1 MRVLSLPS
9 LGQRTASGCK
19 ELQMRS
25 GCSCTLPPPAP
36 CLPLHPA
43 SPCALPPPAPC
54 LPLRPAPCALHPA
67 SRDAGVSAADA
78 LPAVRT
84 CSVPSAGAHE
94 PGSRG
99 CCCALAGGDR
109 GSAASPSPRLL
120 LPASGS
126 PAALNLPPAAPGQA
140 GMKLLLL
147 VLPPL
152 FCAVTKPL
160 VTHPRDRHVC
170 PLGQFPC
177 GNLSVCLPQALHCN
191 GVDDCDNG
199 ADEENCVD
207 NTGWLGVLGDKLAT
221 HSSST
226 AVEDEADPC
235 SLELFPERCRCWDQ
249 AVDCTAQD
257 LSAVP
262 WVSPN
267 VTRLDLKK
275 NKIHSLLDNQFARYR
290 RLKKLFLQNNK
301 IRMISPK
308 AFAGLSQ
315 LKTLFL
321 SHNKISQLKPRVF
334 EDLQHL
340 EWLMLDNNRIA
351 RIAPAAFVGL
361 KSLYF
366 LYMLNNS
373 LAKIPNTSLCAEMP
387 KLSWL
392 DLEGNRIRAVR
403 GAVFQ
408 ECRELTVLVL
418 RRNKIRWIQGGTFS
432 RLNRLVE
439 LDLSRNGLDELP
451 ASLFNGLADLQQ
463 LNVSYNPLNEIFPG
477 QFESLPQL
485 RSLSLEGLEIPNI
498 HNLTFRRLANLSHI
512 YFKKF
517 QYCSSAPHV
526 RSCKPNT
533 DGISSF
539 EHLLANII
547 LRVFVWV
554 IACVTCLGNL
564 FVICMRSLIA
574 TENSQHAMAIKS
586 LCCADGLMGI
596 YLFVIG
602 AFDLKYSGE
611 YNKHAQG
618 WMASLQCQ
626 LVGSLAML
634 SSEVSVLL
642 LTYMT
647 LEKYFS
653 IVFPFSHRRAG
664 RKQTVS
670 VLAVI
675 WLLGFSLSLV
685 PLWCKESFGNYY
697 GRNGVCFPLQSDLG
711 ERPSA
716 RGYSTTIYLGL
727 NLAAFITIVF
737 AYTGMFYSIHI
748 TASRTAERSV
758 CSREVAIAKRFF
770 FIVITDA
777 LCWIPIFLLKL
788 LSLLQVE
795 IPGTIT
801 SWVVIFILPINSA
814 LNPILYTITT
824 APFQEQLKGCLQA
837 KPSELHE
844 CQRSSVLAA
853 PQASTV

>member
-1 MRVLSLPS
+1 MRLLLIILPS
-9 LGQRTASGCK
+9 LFY
-19 ELQMRS
+19 
-25 GCSCTLPPPAP
+25 
-36 CLPLHPA
+36 
-43 SPCALPPPAPC
+43 
-54 LPLRPAPCALHPA
+54 
-67 SRDAGVSAADA
+67 AA
-78 LPAVRT
+78 T
-84 CSVPSAGAHE
+84 
-94 PGSRG
+94 
-99 CCCALAGGDR
+99 
-109 GSAASPSPRLL
+109 
-120 LPASGS
+120 
-126 PAALNLPPAAPGQA
+126 
-140 GMKLLLL
+140 K
-147 VLPPL
+147 PPL
-152 FCAVTKPL
+152 I
-160 VTHPRDRHVC
+160 HSRHDGHAC

-191 GVDDCDNG
+191 GEDDCDNG

-207 NTGWLGVLGDKLAT
+207 DSGWLQILGDMLAAR
-221 HSSST
+221 SGRM
-226 AVEDEADPC
+226 AVEDEGDAC
-235 SLELFPERCRCWDQ
+235 WLELFPERCRCWGR
-249 AVDCTAQD
+249 AVDCTEQD
-257 LSAVP
+257 LATVP
-262 WVSPN
+262 WVSSN
-267 VTRLDLKK
+267 VTRMDLKK
-275 NKIHSLLDNQFARYR
+275 NKIPSLLDNQFARYR
-290 RLKKLFLQNNK
+290 SLKKLFLQKNK
-301 IRMISPK
+301 IQLISPK

-315 LKTLFL
+315 LKMLFL
-321 SHNKISQLKPRVF
+321 SHNRITQLKPRVF
-334 EDLQHL
+334 EDLHHL

-351 RIAPAAFVGL
+351 TIAPATFAGL

-373 LAKIPNTSLCAEMP
+373 LTQIPNASLCAEMP

-392 DLEGNRIRAVR
+392 ELEGNRIRAVR
-403 GAVFQ
+403 RAVFQ
-408 ECRELTVLVL
+408 ECRDFTVLIL
-418 RRNKIRWIQGGTFS
+418 RRNKLRWIQDGTFS

-439 LDLSRNGLDELP
+439 LDLSSNRLDQLP
-451 ASLFNGLADLQQ
+451 SSLFNGLAELQQ
-463 LNVSYNPLNEIFPG
+463 LNISYNPLREIFPG

-498 HNLTFRRLANLSHI
+498 YNLTFQKLTNLSHI

-517 QYCSSAPHV
+517 QYCSYAPHV

-539 EHLLANII
+539 ENLLANII

-554 IACVTCLGNL
+554 IACLTCFGNL
-564 FVICMRSLIA
+564 FVICMRSFIV
-574 TENSQHAMAIKS
+574 TENSQHTMAIKS

-618 WMASLQCQ
+618 WMGSLQCQ

-653 IVFPFSHRRAG
+653 IVFPFSHHRAG
-664 RKQTVS
+664 KKQTIS
-670 VLAVI
+670 VLVAI
-675 WLLGFSLSLV
+675 WLLGFFLSII
-685 PLWCKESFGNYY
+685 PLWCKETFGNYY
-697 GRNGVCFPLQSDLG
+697 GRNGVCFPLQPDLD

-716 RGYSTTIYLGL
+716 RGYSATIYLGL

-737 AYTGMFYSIHI
+737 AYSSMFYSIHI
-748 TASRTAERSV
+748 TASRTAERGV

-770 FIVITDA
+770 FIVFTDA

-824 APFQEQLKGCLQA
+824 ASFQEKVKGCLQT
-837 KPSELHE
+837 KQLELYE
-844 CQRSSVLAA
+844 SRKSCTLATL
-853 PQASTV
+853 QASSA

>member
-1 MRVLSLPS
+1 VLPS
-9 LGQRTASGCK
+9 LLCAATK
-19 ELQMRS
+19 
-25 GCSCTLPPPAP
+25 PPPA
-36 CLPLHPA
+36 HPGHA
-43 SPCALPPPAPC
+43 
-54 LPLRPAPCALHPA
+54 
-67 SRDAGVSAADA
+67 
-78 LPAVRT
+78 
-84 CSVPSAGAHE
+84 
-94 PGSRG
+94 
-99 CCCALAGGDR
+99 
-109 GSAASPSPRLL
+109 
-120 LPASGS
+120 
-126 PAALNLPPAAPGQA
+126 
-140 GMKLLLL
+140 
-147 VLPPL
+147 
-152 FCAVTKPL
+152 
-160 VTHPRDRHVC
+160 C

-191 GVDDCDNG
+191 GADDCDNG

-207 NTGWLGVLGDKLAT
+207 NTGWLWVLGDMLAT
-221 HSSST
+221 SSSGT
-226 AVEDEADPC
+226 VLEDEADPC
-235 SLELFPERCRCWDQ
+235 SLELVPERCRCWGW
-249 AVDCTAQD
+249 AVDCTEQD
-257 LSAVP
+257 LGVVP
-262 WVSPN
+262 LVSPN
-267 VTRLDLKK
+267 VTRLDLKI
-275 NKIHSLLDNQFARYR
+275 NKIRSLLDNQFARYQS
-290 RLKKLFLQNNK
+290 LTKLFLQNNK
-301 IRMISPK
+301 IHVISPK

-315 LKTLFL
+315 LKKLFL
-321 SHNKISQLKPRVF
+321 SHNRIAQLQPRVF
-334 EDLQHL
+334 EDLHHL

-351 RIAPAAFVGL
+351 RIAPAAFAGL

-373 LAKIPNTSLCAEMP
+373 LGSIPSPSLCTEMP

-392 DLEGNRIRAVR
+392 ELEGNGIRAVR

-408 ECRELTVLVL
+408 QCRELTVLIL
-418 RRNKIRWIQGGTFS
+418 RRNRIRWIQGGTFS
-432 RLNRLVE
+432 RLSRLVE
-439 LDLSRNGLDELP
+439 LDLSLNGLDELP
-451 ASLFNGLADLQQ
+451 SSLFRSLPALQQ
-463 LNVSYNPLNEIFPG
+463 LNISYNPLKEIVPS

-539 EHLLANII
+539 EHLLASVI

-564 FVICMRSLIA
+564 FVICLRSCVVA
-574 TENSQHAMAIKS
+574 ENSQHTMAIKS
-586 LCCADGLMGI
+586 LCCADLLMGV

-611 YNKHAQG
+611 YNRHAQG
-618 WMASLQCQ
+618 WMASLPCQ

-634 SSEVSVLL
+634 SSEVSVLM

-653 IVFPFSHRRAG
+653 IVFPFSHHRASK
-664 RKQTVS
+664 KQTAW
-670 VLAVI
+670 VLAII
-675 WLLGFSLSLV
+675 WLLGFSLSIA
-685 PLWCKESFGNYY
+685 PLWCKQSFGNYY

-716 RGYSTTIYLGL
+716 RGFSATIYLGL

-737 AYTGMFYSIHI
+737 AYTGMFYSIHV
-748 TASRTAERSV
+748 TASRTAERSI

-770 FIVITDA
+770 FIVFTDA

-795 IPGTIT
+795 IPGTVT

-824 APFQEQLKGCLQA
+824 APFQEKVKGCLRTRGLEQ
-837 KPSELHE
+837 S
-844 CQRSSVLAA
+844 
-853 PQASTV
+853 